1 MAEVQRSISDSSGFG
16 EIMGLGLLFI
26 GYLLVSVFTLAPS
39 YFLTDLIGSYIMIE
53 ALNKLRPHAE
63 RFRYAIATCYLLFT
77 VMAVQCGYY
86 ALLYVGIID
95 SISILEYVIEISRLG
110 AMFFYTVAM
119 LLALSELSSSVG
131 DEKLAYKCRRNMW
144 FFCVY
149 YFFVIS
155 LSLDFDF
162 LEAYI
167 SAFSAFAFLLKFV
180 CAILICANI
189 YSCYM
194 WICLEG
200 DHDME
205 KEKKP
210 SKIKDFFAKVRSGG
224 KDDVTKEDIKRLSSK
239 NNCPKGND
247 K

>member
-1 MAEVQRSISDSSGFG
+1 
-16 EIMGLGLLFI
+16 MGLGLLFI

-39 YFLTDLIGSYIMIE
+39 YFITDLIGAYVMTE
-53 ALNKLRPHAE
+53 ALGKLRPHAE
-63 RFRYAIATCYLLFT
+63 RFRYALIFCYLLFA
-77 VMAVQCGYY
+77 VAAVQCGYY

-95 SISILEYVIEISRLG
+95 GAALLENAIEIARLA
-110 AMFFYTVAM
+110 AMFAYTVSM
-119 LLALSELSSSVG
+119 LLALAQLSSSVG

-144 FFCVY
+144 FYCVY
-149 YFFVIS
+149 YFFLIS

-180 CAILICANI
+180 CAILICANV

-210 SKIKDFFAKVRSGG
+210 SRVLEFFGKVKSGG
-224 KDDVTKEDIKRLSSK
+224 NDDVTREDIKRLSED
-239 NNCPKGND
+239 KG
-247 K
+247 KTKGKKK